1 MRFFQRTVV
10 ILFVIVALLFVG
22 MLIYEK
28 YLVDDVPPVILCE
41 EDTIRISVEDGE
53 DALLEGVTARDD
65 VDGDLTDKVMV
76 KSVSPLIDTDTAKVT
91 YFVFDSSDNVATASR
106 MVQYRDYERPRFSLR
121 EPLIYRVGSTVTL
134 LDRLTATDEIDGD
147 ISDRIRVT
155 AQNLSVDYAG
165 TYSVTVQ
172 VTNSLGDTA
181 ILPLHVV
188 MDSYGAVS
196 RLVDLTEY
204 IVYVDEGEDFD
215 PLDYVKRVRD
225 YDYTVMDVS
234 NLAIESNVDTSVPG
248 NYEVSYTFVSSSVR
262 AQTYTAWL
270 AVVVE

>member
-1 MRFFQRTVV
+1 MKFFQRTVIV
-10 ILFVIVALLFVG
+10 LFVIVTLLFAG
-22 MLIYEK
+22 MLVYEN
-28 YLVDDVPPVILCE
+28 YMVDDVAPVIRC
-41 EDTIRISVEDGE
+41 GE
-53 DALLEGVTARDD
+53 DKILVSVTDGDEVLLEGVTATDN
-65 VDGDLTDKVMV
+65 VDGDLSGEVMV
-76 KSVSPLIDTDTAKVT
+76 KSVSPLIDTNTAKVT

-106 MVQYRDYERPRFSLR
+106 MVQYRDYKRPHFSLQ
-121 EPLIYRVGSTVTL
+121 EPLVYRVGSMVTL
-134 LDRLTATDEIDGD
+134 LDRLTAADEIDGD
-147 ISDRIRVT
+147 ISQNIRVT

-181 ILPLHVV
+181 ILPLRVV
-188 MDSYGAVS
+188 MDSYGAVNH
-196 RLVDLTEY
+196 LVELTEY

-215 PLDYVKRVRD
+215 PQDYVKHVRD

-234 NLAIESNVDTSVPG
+234 DLTIESNVDTSVPG
-248 NYEVSYTFVSSSVR
+248 NYEVSYTFVSSGVR